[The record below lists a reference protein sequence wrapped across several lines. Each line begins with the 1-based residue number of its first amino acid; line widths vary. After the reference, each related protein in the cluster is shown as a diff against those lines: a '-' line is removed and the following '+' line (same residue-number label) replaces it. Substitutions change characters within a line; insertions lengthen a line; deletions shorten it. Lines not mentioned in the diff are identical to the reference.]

1 MYETVLGA
9 LARGGWTSERLVA
22 VLTSVEVFLLGSAL
36 DLAVPPLM
44 IDPSAG
50 GAAVPLPAAALDG
63 VPRKVA
69 RAEEAFAAGL
79 DALVRG
85 LMAQLAEARA

>member
-1 MYETVLGA
+1 
-9 LARGGWTSERLVA
+9 
-22 VLTSVEVFLLGSAL
+22 
-36 DLAVPPLM
+36 M

-63 VPRKVA
+63 APRKAA
-69 RAEEAFAAGL
+69 RAEEAFATGL

-85 LMAQLAEARA
+85 LVAQLAEARA